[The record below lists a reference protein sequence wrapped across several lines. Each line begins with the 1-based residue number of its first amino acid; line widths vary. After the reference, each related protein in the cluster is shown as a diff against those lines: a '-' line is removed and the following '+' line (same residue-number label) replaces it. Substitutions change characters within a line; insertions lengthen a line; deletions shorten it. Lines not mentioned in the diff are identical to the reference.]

1 MYIQR
6 NRSFV
11 RIAFVLLLILATTGK
26 AATLPPLRYQSFSN
40 LKSETQTLVVKA
52 IVQDS
57 SGMMWFVDKK
67 ALSAWDG
74 YNLHRY
80 THPEQSDMGSP
91 RCALV
96 VGGSILVGHEHGLL
110 QFNLNTRSFQ
120 RDSLYDDIDVRCLV
134 QVGTDVWAGTSRGLF
149 CNGRYVRLKEVEN
162 VCALAAVGDSLLY
175 VGQQSGLSCY
185 SIPTGRLHVLHTLI
199 PREGARASSTIIS
212 ALLWQPSDS
221 TLWVGTDAGL
231 GTLDQLEQDRLQ
243 FDLPIVKCLAFDTE
257 GNILAGT
264 DDGLYVMDHR
274 QRLWH
279 LSHDALNDAKT
290 IASNVVWTLCS
301 DVGGNLWV
309 GTSNGVSMSPRSIF
323 LHNYPLPAITA
334 SREGNQMRFIFQDSD
349 STLWLGG
356 INGLIAVE
364 GLDTDHQSCRW
375 YKMNDKQWPIPHN
388 SIRCMF
394 EDSDHRVWVGIDGA
408 LLLYNRRSQQFRPLH
423 IDGDRRNWVYDIQET
438 TDGKLRVTTYQ
449 ATYTVSPDRI
459 TADGV
464 VAVLQRENAQPY
476 TPQGC
481 SAVTPGGTWTVTD
494 EGLRITDARQQVL
507 ISFSMVDSYT
517 SVYYNPV
524 SQTVWLGGIDK
535 FAAVRAGDL
544 HSQQQAATPV
554 VTNVE
559 VMGQGYCDALQ
570 LNQHDLQLNQ
580 SQNCLLFYLS
590 NYEYGTEK
598 TARFAFRVDGLQEE
612 WVQLPAGSST
622 LLLSGLQ
629 PGSYTLFLSD
639 ARQQEAAYSLHF
651 RILPPWYR
659 SRLAWMLYALFV
671 VVLLTL
677 VGLYVRSR
685 YILRRERQEKE
696 LILQNARSKEEQLSE
711 DKAMLEQELRLSM
724 LATSGNDTQLS
735 QDDQLLLRVTH
746 IIEENIDNSDLSVDM
761 LSQLSGISTKQLYR
775 KIKQLTGRTAVG
787 YIRHLRLKKAA
798 RLLTSKESFSTK
810 EVMYLTG
817 FSNASYFTRCFQE
830 EYGVTPSNY
839 SKMVD
844 SDKLLSPL

>member
-1 MYIQR
+1 
-6 NRSFV
+6 
-11 RIAFVLLLILATTGK
+11 
-26 AATLPPLRYQSFSN
+26 
-40 LKSETQTLVVKA
+40 
-52 IVQDS
+52 
-57 SGMMWFVDKK
+57 
-67 ALSAWDG
+67 
-74 YNLHRY
+74 
-80 THPEQSDMGSP
+80 
-91 RCALV
+91 
-96 VGGSILVGHEHGLL
+96 
-110 QFNLNTRSFQ
+110 
-120 RDSLYDDIDVRCLV
+120 
-134 QVGTDVWAGTSRGLF
+134 
-149 CNGRYVRLKEVEN
+149 
-162 VCALAAVGDSLLY
+162 
-175 VGQQSGLSCY
+175 
-185 SIPTGRLHVLHTLI
+185 
-199 PREGARASSTIIS
+199 
-212 ALLWQPSDS
+212 
-221 TLWVGTDAGL
+221 
-231 GTLDQLEQDRLQ
+231 
-243 FDLPIVKCLAFDTE
+243 
-257 GNILAGT
+257 
-264 DDGLYVMDHR
+264 
-274 QRLWH
+274 
-279 LSHDALNDAKT
+279 
-290 IASNVVWTLCS
+290 
-301 DVGGNLWV
+301 
-309 GTSNGVSMSPRSIF
+309 
-323 LHNYPLPAITA
+323 
-334 SREGNQMRFIFQDSD
+334 
-349 STLWLGG
+349 
-356 INGLIAVE
+356 
-364 GLDTDHQSCRW
+364 
-375 YKMNDKQWPIPHN
+375 
-388 SIRCMF
+388 
-394 EDSDHRVWVGIDGA
+394 
-408 LLLYNRRSQQFRPLH
+408 
-423 IDGDRRNWVYDIQET
+423 VYDIQET

-449 ATYTVSPDRI
+449 ATYTVSPGHI
-459 TADGV
+459 AADGLV
-464 VAVLQRENAQPY
+464 TVLQRENAQPY
-476 TPQGC
+476 TPQGL
-481 SAVTPGGTWTVTD
+481 SAATPSGTWRVTD

-507 ISFSMVDSYT
+507 ISFSTVDSYT
-517 SVYYNPV
+517 SVYYHPA

-598 TARFAFRVDGLQEE
+598 TARFAFRVEGLQDE

-622 LLLSGLQ
+622 LWLSGLQ

-685 YILRRERQEKE
+685 RILRRERQEKE
-696 LILQNARSKEEQLSE
+696 LILQNAKSKEEQLSE

>member
-1 MYIQR
+1 M
-6 NRSFV
+6 
-11 RIAFVLLLILATTGK
+11 A
-26 AATLPPLRYQSFSN
+26 
-40 LKSETQTLVVKA
+40 
-52 IVQDS
+52 
-57 SGMMWFVDKK
+57 
-67 ALSAWDG
+67 
-74 YNLHRY
+74 
-80 THPEQSDMGSP
+80 
-91 RCALV
+91 
-96 VGGSILVGHEHGLL
+96 GLL
-110 QFNLNTRSFQ
+110 
-120 RDSLYDDIDVRCLV
+120 RDCM
-134 QVGTDVWAGTSRGLF
+134 
-149 CNGRYVRLKEVEN
+149 EN

-175 VGQQSGLSCY
+175 VGQKSGLSCY

-199 PREGARASSTIIS
+199 PGEGARPSSTVIS

-221 TLWVGTDAGL
+221 TLWVGTDVGL
-231 GTLDQLEQDRLQ
+231 GTLEQLEQGRLQ
-243 FDLPIVKCLAFDTE
+243 FDLPIVKCLACDAE

-264 DDGLYVMDHR
+264 DDGLYVMDRR

-309 GTSNGVSMSPRSIF
+309 GTSNGVSMSPRSLF
-323 LHNYPLPAITA
+323 LHTYPLPAITA

-356 INGLIAVE
+356 IHGLIAVE

-394 EDSDHRVWVGIDGA
+394 EDSARRLWVGIDGA
-408 LLLYNRRSQQFRPLH
+408 LLLYDRRSHQFRPLH

-449 ATYTVSPDRI
+449 ATYTVSPDHI

-476 TPQGC
+476 TPQGL
-481 SAVTPGGTWTVTD
+481 SAATPSGTWRVTD
-494 EGLRITDARQQVL
+494 EGLCITDARQQVL
-507 ISFSMVDSYT
+507 TSFSTADSYT
-517 SVYYNPV
+517 SVYYHPA

-535 FAAVRAGDL
+535 FAAVRADAL
-544 HSQQQAATPV
+544 RSQQQAATPV

-570 LNQHDLQLNQ
+570 LHRRHLLL
-580 SQNCLLFYLS
+580 SEAQNCLLFYLS
-590 NYEYGTEK
+590 DYEYGTEK
-598 TARFAFRVDGLQEE
+598 AAHFAFRVEGLQEE
-612 WVQLPAGSST
+612 WVQLPVGSST

-629 PGSYTLFLSD
+629 PGSYTLYLSD
-639 ARQQEAAYSLHF
+639 ARQHNDAYSLHF
-651 RILPPWYR
+651 RIMPPWYR
-659 SRLAWMLYALFV
+659 SRLAWTLY
-671 VVLLTL
+671 VLLVMVLLAL

-685 YILRRERQEKE
+685 RILRRERQEKE

-724 LATSGNDTQLS
+724 LAASGDDTQLS
-735 QDDQLLLRVTH
+735 QDDQLLLRITH

-761 LSQLSGISTKQLYR
+761 LSQLSGIGTKQLYR
-775 KIKQLTGRTAVG
+775 KIKQLTGRTAVA
-787 YIRHLRLKKAA
+787 YIRHLRLQKAA
-798 RLLTSKESFSTK
+798 RLLASKESFSTK

-817 FSNASYFTRCFQE
+817 FQNASYFTRCFQE
-830 EYGVTPSNY
+830 EFGATPSNY
-839 SKMVD
+839 AKTGGGD
-844 SDKLLSPL
+844 

>member
-1 MYIQR
+1 
-6 NRSFV
+6 
-11 RIAFVLLLILATTGK
+11 
-26 AATLPPLRYQSFSN
+26 
-40 LKSETQTLVVKA
+40 
-52 IVQDS
+52 
-57 SGMMWFVDKK
+57 
-67 ALSAWDG
+67 
-74 YNLHRY
+74 
-80 THPEQSDMGSP
+80 
-91 RCALV
+91 
-96 VGGSILVGHEHGLL
+96 
-110 QFNLNTRSFQ
+110 
-120 RDSLYDDIDVRCLV
+120 
-134 QVGTDVWAGTSRGLF
+134 
-149 CNGRYVRLKEVEN
+149 
-162 VCALAAVGDSLLY
+162 
-175 VGQQSGLSCY
+175 
-185 SIPTGRLHVLHTLI
+185 
-199 PREGARASSTIIS
+199 
-212 ALLWQPSDS
+212 
-221 TLWVGTDAGL
+221 
-231 GTLDQLEQDRLQ
+231 
-243 FDLPIVKCLAFDTE
+243 
-257 GNILAGT
+257 
-264 DDGLYVMDHR
+264 
-274 QRLWH
+274 
-279 LSHDALNDAKT
+279 
-290 IASNVVWTLCS
+290 
-301 DVGGNLWV
+301 
-309 GTSNGVSMSPRSIF
+309 
-323 LHNYPLPAITA
+323 
-334 SREGNQMRFIFQDSD
+334 
-349 STLWLGG
+349 
-356 INGLIAVE
+356 
-364 GLDTDHQSCRW
+364 
-375 YKMNDKQWPIPHN
+375 
-388 SIRCMF
+388 
-394 EDSDHRVWVGIDGA
+394 
-408 LLLYNRRSQQFRPLH
+408 
-423 IDGDRRNWVYDIQET
+423 
-438 TDGKLRVTTYQ
+438 
-449 ATYTVSPDRI
+449 
-459 TADGV
+459 
-464 VAVLQRENAQPY
+464 
-476 TPQGC
+476 
-481 SAVTPGGTWTVTD
+481 
-494 EGLRITDARQQVL
+494 
-507 ISFSMVDSYT
+507 MVDSYT

-598 TARFAFRVDGLQEE
+598 TARFAFRVEGLQEE

-685 YILRRERQEKE
+685 CILRRERQEKE

-798 RLLTSKESFSTK
+798 RLLTSKENFSTK